1 MATIANQKNP
11 LCFSTSSSETPI
23 RCDIPIVVF
32 NLRSLFDQKAMLNDQ
47 HHCTPYN
54 IKIN

>member
-1 MATIANQKNP
+1 MAIIATKKYP
-11 LCFSTSSSETPI
+11 LYFSTPFSETPI
-23 RCDIPIVVF
+23 SCDIPIVIF